1 VLSDGCVVTDAT
13 IERSVIG
20 IRSVIEAGSTLRNC
34 VMMGADYF
42 DSPSARGDGEPPLGV
57 GRGCEIEDAIIDKNA
72 RIGNQ
77 VKISPRGKPEN
88 HDGDGF
94 FIRDGIIVIPKGAV
108 IPDGTVI

>member
-1 VLSDGCVVTDAT
+1 
-13 IERSVIG
+13 
-20 IRSVIEAGSTLRNC
+20 
-34 VMMGADYF
+34 MMGADYF

-88 HDGDGF
+88 HDEDEF
-94 FIRDGIIVIPKGAV
+94 FIRDRIIVMLKGAV
-108 IPDGTVI
+108 IPDCPVI